1 MMMYVNRKE
10 GIIGQEDVMVII
22 YHEVSVI
29 VRFQFFNYG
38 FKYNTDN
45 RGKPDT

>member
-1 MMMYVNRKE
+1 MMMYVSRKE

-29 VRFQFFNYG
+29 VRFQFF
-38 FKYNTDN
+38 
-45 RGKPDT
+45 